1 MDKMESIE
9 TENSLFLQLL
19 GDSPLLKVLDFLLE
33 SRELDYSKK
42 EIAESSNVSWN
53 TLEKIWPHLLYK
65 KIVVKVRKVGKQE
78 MFKLNSENELVKV
91 LIVFDDSLLKYS
103 IEAAGKEAKPAP
115 AKSPVRKLI
124 KQRNK

>member
-1 MDKMESIE
+1 MESIE

-65 KIVVKVRKVGKQE
+65 GIVVKVRKVGKQE
-78 MFKLNSENELVKV
+78 MFRLNSENELVKV
-91 LIVFDDSLLKYS
+91 LIAFDDSLLKYS
-103 IEAAGKEAKPAP
+103 INLAGREAKPAP
-115 AKSPVRKLI
+115 AKSSIRKVV